1 MTQSFLRRDTAADP
15 SSSDH
20 ANVVVRPPVLWVF
33 LVTVGIVLDFLI
45 PLPFIPAGFPS
56 SWVGGGVGFAGLA
69 LAALA
74 VRQFRRAGTE
84 VQPNTTT
91 AAIVDTGVFASSRN
105 PMYLGAHIG
114 IVGVAIALNSLWI
127 LSTLVPSYLVIRYGV
142 VAREEAYLERKFGDA
157 YRAYEAR
164 VRRWL

>member
-74 VRQFRRAGTE
+74 VRQF
-84 VQPNTTT
+84 
-91 AAIVDTGVFASSRN
+91 
-105 PMYLGAHIG
+105 
-114 IVGVAIALNSLWI
+114 
-127 LSTLVPSYLVIRYGV
+127 
-142 VAREEAYLERKFGDA
+142 
-157 YRAYEAR
+157 
-164 VRRWL
+164 